1 MTFLGPW
8 IGSLTSSARLNCS
21 LSRNVRN
28 VRKPDRKGGCSTGMR
43 KPDRQGRAVGSKAET
58 RAERGCDMIICAP
71 SLTVGFPHSRASLT
85 VFAAHCLLLAAYCLL
100 SVAVL
105 VGGNRCMFTELLHRR
120 EQLLAIAV
128 RREVDTLA
136 LRDSPARALD
146 EIRLFWHTVAKAR
159 SRPAGIQT
167 CAHEERSE
175 ERRVGKECRSRWS
188 P

>member
-58 RAERGCDMIICAP
+58 RAERGCNMIICAP

-85 VFAAHCLLLAAYCLL
+85 VFAACLL

-105 VGGNRCMFTELLHRR
+105 VGGNRCMFTKLLHRR
-120 EQLLAIAV
+120 EQLLAIA
-128 RREVDTLA
+128 
-136 LRDSPARALD
+136 
-146 EIRLFWHTVAKAR
+146 
-159 SRPAGIQT
+159 
-167 CAHEERSE
+167 
-175 ERRVGKECRSRWS
+175 
-188 P
+188 